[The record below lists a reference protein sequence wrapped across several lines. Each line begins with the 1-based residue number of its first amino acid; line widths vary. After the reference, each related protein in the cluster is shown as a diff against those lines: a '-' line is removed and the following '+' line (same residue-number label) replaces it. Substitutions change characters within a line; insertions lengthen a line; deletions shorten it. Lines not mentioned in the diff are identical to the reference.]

1 MIDSELL
8 QMLRCPI
15 DGIPLQLASE
25 SVVSKLNEAIA
36 QGVSRDRMDQKVTE
50 PVDGAL
56 VTADGCRGY
65 PMRNGIPT
73 LIADEAI
80 VLE

>member
-1 MIDSELL
+1 MIDPELL

-25 SVVSKLNEAIA
+25 SVVARLNEAIA
-36 QGVSRDRMDQKVTE
+36 QGEARDRMDQKLTD
-50 PVDGAL
+50 PVDAAL
-56 VTADGCRGY
+56 VTADGRRGY
-65 PMRNGIPT
+65 PIRHGIPT